1 MGYLDYAGLHYLWGK
16 LKEKFAPNS
25 HSHDD
30 RYYTEAEMDGKL
42 NSKVDN
48 NETGVNGLLSKLTTS
63 WTATPTDNT
72 YFIRQDTGGKN
83 SFGRV
88 KFSTLWT
95 YIKGKTDGIY
105 QPKGSYAASSHTHDD
120 RYYTESEMNT
130 KLSAKAENIV
140 LASDTNLNNITTP
153 GFYSC
158 DGGNK
163 ITNKPNN
170 TDAIGLIV
178 THNASGGYYTQI
190 LTTSSNANTYR
201 RTCLNGSWSGWTQ
214 DKYTDTNT
222 WRGIQNNLTSD
233 STSDSL
239 SAAQGKALKTLI
251 DGKAANEHTHQYLS
265 LYGAR
270 PANINFTKST
280 NGTGAM
286 FHFVATSSTTT
297 GKPPA
302 DSSILQLN
310 WNNNGGWD
318 SQLALST
325 TANPH
330 VYYRNQQNGTW
341 GNWSTLLDNLN
352 YTDYTAKKEHTHTK
366 SQITDF
372 PASLKN
378 PTALTIQTNGAIA
391 ATYDGSA
398 AKTVNI
404 TKGNIG
410 LGNVDNTAD
419 ANKSVK
425 YANSAGTAN
434 VSNSVDW
441 SKVQNKPSSYAP
453 TSHNHDSRYYTESEI
468 DSKLDGK
475 SNVGH
480 THDYLPTAGGT
491 MNGTI
496 AFSDYSHGKIYSG
509 PKDNVNG
516 PGGDLNNIVIE
527 SWNGLSFTTGCP
539 NQTYTGKTAVGIDCR
554 EGVVKAARFDGT
566 LTGTAAKLGSGGNP
580 YAPMTFN
587 WSGKDGQ
594 PTWVWGG
601 EDGTNMYVYNP
612 GNFSVNWAHGASNG
626 VYANGFKSGIGGYI
640 RFCNGLQICWGAN
653 NKKTATSVFDVPFKT
668 VDYTLV
674 LGGSDDLSN
683 AWYIASRTTT
693 GFTPKQ
699 NGFAV
704 VTNWI
709 AIGRWI

>member
-1 MGYLDYAGLHYLWGK
+1 MGYLDYAGLQYLWGK
-16 LKEKFAPNS
+16 LKEKFAPKS

-42 NSKVDN
+42 NSKVNN
-48 NETGVNGLLSKLTTS
+48 NEAGADSLLSKLTTS

-72 YFIRQDTGGKN
+72 YFIRQDTGGGN

-95 YIKGKTDGIY
+95 YIKSKADGVY

-140 LASDTNLNNITTP
+140 LASDTNLDNVTTP

-158 DGGNK
+158 GGGNS
-163 ITNKPNN
+163 ISNKPTG

-178 THNASGGYYTQI
+178 THNASGDYYTQI

-201 RTCLNGSWSGWTQ
+201 RTCLNGTWSGWTQ

-233 STSDSL
+233 SKDQSL
-239 SAAQGKALKTLI
+239 SAAQGKALKTLV
-251 DGKAANEHTHQYLS
+251 DGKAAVGHTH
-265 LYGAR
+265 
-270 PANINFTKST
+270 N
-280 NGTGAM
+280 
-286 FHFVATSSTTT
+286 
-297 GKPPA
+297 
-302 DSSILQLN
+302 
-310 WNNNGGWD
+310 
-318 SQLALST
+318 
-325 TANPH
+325 
-330 VYYRNQQNGTW
+330 
-341 GNWSTLLDNLN
+341 
-352 YTDYTAKKEHTHTK
+352 
-366 SQITDF
+366 
-372 PASLKN
+372 
-378 PTALTIQTNGAIA
+378 
-391 ATYDGSA
+391 
-398 AKTVNI
+398 
-404 TKGNIG
+404 
-410 LGNVDNTAD
+410 
-419 ANKSVK
+419 SVK
-425 YANSAGTAN
+425 DAGDNSSNTTFAYSKSGMNYGDYSWLAGWNGYELRAINKNQFATAG
-434 VSNSVDW
+434 
-441 SKVQNKPSSYAP
+441 
-453 TSHNHDSRYYTESEI
+453 HNHDSRYYTESEI

-496 AFSDYSHGKIYSG
+496 AFSDYSHGKIYAG

-566 LTGTAAKLGSGGNP
+566 LTGTAATLGGGGNP

-594 PTWVWGG
+594 PTWLWGG

-612 GNFSVNWAHGASNG
+612 GNFKVNWAQSAANG
-626 VYANGFKSGIGGYI
+626 VYANGFDGSGGGYI
-640 RFCNGLQICWGAN
+640 RFCNGAQICWGRTNCSGKDTTINFSAAFSDSSYSVSTTPFYSN
-653 NKKTATSVFDVPFKT
+653 IAETYWNVSSMGTTSFVFH
-668 VDYTLV
+668 
-674 LGGSDDLSN
+674 GSKGSIDL
-683 AWYIASRTTT
+683 RTML
-693 GFTPKQ
+693 
-699 NGFAV
+699 
-704 VTNWI
+704 WI
-709 AIGRWI
+709 AIGKWN

>member
-1 MGYLDYAGLHYLWGK
+1 MGYLDYAGLQYLWGK
-16 LKEKFAPNS
+16 LKEKFAPKS

-42 NSKVDN
+42 NSKVNN
-48 NETGVNGLLSKLTTS
+48 NEAGADSLLSKLTTS

-72 YFIRQDTGGKN
+72 YFIRQDTGGGN

-95 YIKGKTDGIY
+95 YIKSKADGVY

-140 LASDTNLNNITTP
+140 LASDTNLDNVTTP

-158 DGGNK
+158 GGGNS
-163 ITNKPNN
+163 ISNKPTG

-178 THNASGGYYTQI
+178 THNASGDYYTQI

-201 RTCLNGSWSGWTQ
+201 RTCLNGTWSGWTQ

-233 STSDSL
+233 SKDQSL
-239 SAAQGKALKTLI
+239 SAAQGKALKTLV
-251 DGKAANEHTHQYLS
+251 DGKAAVGHTH
-265 LYGAR
+265 
-270 PANINFTKST
+270 N
-280 NGTGAM
+280 
-286 FHFVATSSTTT
+286 
-297 GKPPA
+297 
-302 DSSILQLN
+302 
-310 WNNNGGWD
+310 
-318 SQLALST
+318 
-325 TANPH
+325 
-330 VYYRNQQNGTW
+330 
-341 GNWSTLLDNLN
+341 
-352 YTDYTAKKEHTHTK
+352 
-366 SQITDF
+366 
-372 PASLKN
+372 
-378 PTALTIQTNGAIA
+378 
-391 ATYDGSA
+391 
-398 AKTVNI
+398 
-404 TKGNIG
+404 
-410 LGNVDNTAD
+410 
-419 ANKSVK
+419 SVK
-425 YANSAGTAN
+425 DAGDNSSNTTFAYSKSGMNYGDYSWLAGWNGYELRAINKNQFATAG
-434 VSNSVDW
+434 
-441 SKVQNKPSSYAP
+441 
-453 TSHNHDSRYYTESEI
+453 HNHDSRYYTESEI

-496 AFSDYSHGKIYSG
+496 AFSDYSHGKIYAG

-566 LTGTAAKLGSGGNP
+566 LTGTAATLGGGGNP

-594 PTWVWGG
+594 PTWLWGG

-612 GNFSVNWAHGASNG
+612 ANFVVHYADWANGANNG
-626 VYANGFKSGIGGYI
+626 VVSYGFGSNSDGYI
-640 RFCNGLQICWGAN
+640 RFINGVQICWGRTNCSGKDTTISFSAAFSN
-653 NKKTATSVFDVPFKT
+653 SSYSVSTMPFYSNLAGTYWNVQEGSMGTTSF
-668 VDYTLV
+668 V
-674 LGGSDDLSN
+674 LHGSKGSIDL
-683 AWYIASRTTT
+683 RTML
-693 GFTPKQ
+693 
-699 NGFAV
+699 
-704 VTNWI
+704 WI
-709 AIGRWI
+709 AIGRWN